1 MKKLILLLIIWS
13 SWLQCHAPESN
24 SIPILEGNVVYIY
37 GCNHFEYLFIRLES
51 TFIEDAT
58 HPVTGASGILQIMPV
73 MIDEVNRICQLKG
86 LNKRYRIID
95 SLDPYKSLEIFRIVQ
110 NYHNPHQDIDLA
122 CQIWFGRGKDYKGEN
137 WEDYK
142 NRLLK

>member
-1 MKKLILLLIIWS
+1 MKRFILLILIWS

-24 SIPILEGNVVYIY
+24 SLPVFGGKIFYKFGGDY
-37 GCNHFEYLFIRLES
+37 FEYLFIRLES
-51 TFIEDAT
+51 GFSADVI